1 MLQLKLTKLRILY
14 VLPVCIAPRW
24 TASVV
29 KECCPENP
37 ELKKKIFAGF
47 DAVAD
52 DTIVLSSSSSCISP
66 SVFTDGLKHK
76 AQCIV
81 VSVGNMKKRRKI
93 TSAFFLAVFRFFF
106 PLILSCQGT
115 CDCD

>member
-93 TSAFFLAVFRFFF
+93 TSAFFWPYFGSSS
-106 PLILSCQGT
+106 P
-115 CDCD
+115 